1 MPGAEPPPPPVAGA
15 WLGRDGECACRDSAS
30 SKSFLGGNVEHSC
43 LDMAGRFLL
52 EVQQIKGLNLSV
64 SGWGRDLLSLQAV
77 KSFQQ
82 PMVLKTKV
90 GPDGEEPLHQLKKD
104 PLSKKRGF
112 RVRYGKCIL
121 NNVIDI
127 I

>member
-1 MPGAEPPPPPVAGA
+1 MAKSSINKCGTYLGIEMCLSGAFAQGLSLLLPPVAGA

-30 SKSFLGGNVEHSC
+30 SNSFLGGNVEHSC

-77 KSFQQ
+77 KSSQQ

-90 GPDGEEPLHQLKKD
+90 GSEGKS
-104 PLSKKRGF
+104 LS
-112 RVRYGKCIL
+112 I
-121 NNVIDI
+121 N
-127 I
+127 